1 MFCLADSWVWIITA
15 DEFKK
20 SYFYF
25 MSLKAVTGNYFL
37 FTKFFNF

>member
-1 MFCLADSWVWIITA
+1 MFYYTDSWVWIITA

-25 MSLKAVTGNYFL
+25 MSPETVTGNYFR